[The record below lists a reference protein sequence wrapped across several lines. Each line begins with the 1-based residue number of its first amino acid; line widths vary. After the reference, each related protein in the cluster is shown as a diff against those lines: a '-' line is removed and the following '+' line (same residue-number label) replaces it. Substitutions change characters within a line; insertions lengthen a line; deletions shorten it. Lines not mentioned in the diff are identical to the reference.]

1 MARRDRQCLCCGT
14 KYSYCP
20 TCSTDKLKPT
30 WMTEFCSESC
40 KELFETA
47 TKYNLKK
54 LTQSEAQEIIE
65 KLELK
70 EKSAYVEC
78 IQKDLENILTGEKV
92 VKKEA
97 VVEAVPV
104 VEVAAPILEEEPVV
118 VEEVAPVFE
127 EKKPAPAPKKK
138 QKSQSHEVVTKKEYK

>member
-54 LTQSEAQEIIE
+54 LTKSEAKEIIE

-78 IQKDLENILTGEKV
+78 IQKDLENIFTEEKA
-92 VKKEA
+92 VKKETI
-97 VVEAVPV
+97 VEEAPV
-104 VEVAAPILEEEPVV
+104 VEIAAPILEEEPVAV
-118 VEEVAPVFE
+118 KEAAPVLE
-127 EKKPAPAPKKK
+127 EKPAPTPKKK

>member
-1 MARRDRQCLCCGT
+1 MARRDRQCLCCGA

-54 LTQSEAQEIIE
+54 LTKSEAKEIIE

-78 IQKDLENILTGEKV
+78 IQKDLENILTKEKAA
-92 VKKEA
+92 KKETI
-97 VVEAVPV
+97 VEETPV
-104 VEVAAPILEEEPVV
+104 VEIAEPIIEEEPVV
-118 VEEVAPVFE
+118 IQEAAPVLE
-127 EKKPAPAPKKK
+127 EKPVSTPKKK
-138 QKSQSHEVVTKKEYK
+138 QKSHEVVTKKEYK